1 MGDILKPVLKPGGLY
16 SRATYSF
23 HLKEEFAMN
32 KKLADLI
39 VLGSHVNR
47 QHVRLLIA
55 LVSLGM
61 LVVGIGAPVRGGGV

>member
-1 MGDILKPVLKPGGLY
+1 
-16 SRATYSF
+16 
-23 HLKEEFAMN
+23 MN

-55 LVSLGM
+55 LVSLAM
-61 LVVGIGAPVRGGGV
+61 LVVGIGAPSRGGGV

>member
-1 MGDILKPVLKPGGLY
+1 LAYLAG
-16 SRATYSF
+16 F
-23 HLKEEFAMN
+23 HQKEELAMN

-55 LVSLGM
+55 LVSLAM
-61 LVVGIGAPVRGGGV
+61 LVVGIGAPSRGGGV